1 MTTFDYVLLAIAAV
15 VLVHQL
21 MLMVRAKRDVLIP
34 GTPPNRKA
42 VAVLVAVV
50 LVLAVVRTQNIAQSW
65 PVSRFLP
72 AAAGWRQTGCTA
84 AAGSFPFSRRPITR
98 WTSGTDKPFSGCPA

>member
-1 MTTFDYVLLAIAAV
+1 M
-15 VLVHQL
+15 HQL

-65 PVSRFLP
+65 PVFVVIAVACVTVFAGGCGL
-72 AAAGWRQTGCTA
+72 AANGMY
-84 AAGSFPFSRRPITR
+84 SRRPITR
-98 WTSGTDKPFSGCPA
+98 WTSGTDKPFSGCPV

>member
-50 LVLAVVRTQNIAQSW
+50 LAQ
-65 PVSRFLP
+65 LP
-72 AAAGWRQTGCTA
+72 EREKKAPQKA
-84 AAGSFPFSRRPITR
+84 
-98 WTSGTDKPFSGCPA
+98 

>member
-34 GTPPNRKA
+34 GTPPNLKH
-42 VAVLVAVV
+42 
-50 LVLAVVRTQNIAQSW
+50 
-65 PVSRFLP
+65 PPDGCRFADRCKYATPECRYYTIPEKEFGDNRMYRCLK
-72 AAAGWRQTGCTA
+72 
-84 AAGSFPFSRRPITR
+84 SL
-98 WTSGTDKPFSGCPA
+98 DELKEVYDHE